1 MKINISQIIETIN
14 NANTWI
20 DANELGALFNVST
33 RTIRNYIKRINETH
47 SDLIL
52 GSNKGYKINKSK
64 YSEYN
69 RFSQTPEDNINQE
82 RIQYVINQLLVAKD
96 SVDIYELADELA
108 ISDAHFERL
117 ITRIK
122 EYLSPFHVSIE
133 RKRNKI
139 RLAGSELNKRKIINK
154 LLSTYDE
161 QFVYFT
167 DPFNSEIKFEIG
179 NIKNDL
185 VYILENFGFYIN
197 DYGLNTILLH
207 IIVLIERISSGNV
220 MDSRENMRSFSVKEQ
235 NMLTEIKK
243 YIQTNYR
250 VELQE
255 DDLYWLAMV
264 ILNNCAHT
272 GDILLNHDNIN
283 LYVEEEYL
291 VLSKDIL
298 SSLSKNYGLESFT
311 SDFAVN
317 FTIHIRNLVK
327 RAENQSY
334 TINPL
339 TNTFKGNYP
348 LIYDMATYATK
359 VISDRTGLKINDD
372 EISFIAFHI
381 GSYLENSNMKKSK
394 VNCCFVYAEYHNF
407 HVKSVEKIIQHL
419 HSELY
424 ISSTISI
431 KSIEQIPPNVELL
444 ISCCSIPKNITS
456 IPIIETTMF
465 ISNDDISNIRDSI
478 KIIKEKKKKEIIVS
492 SLQQFIEKKLFR
504 KNFYLDTYQEII
516 HYLANECLDL
526 GLVNENYESEVLERE
541 ELSSTSFS
549 NGVAIPHSL
558 NMSANHSFLS
568 VIINSKPMKWGEN
581 NVNIVIMIGT
591 SMIDRDA
598 FKFIFDELIMILY
611 DEENVRRLVK
621 CGSYEEFTEE
631 IASMILGTSHHKI

>member
-492 SLQQFIEKKLFR
+492 SLQQFIEKELFR